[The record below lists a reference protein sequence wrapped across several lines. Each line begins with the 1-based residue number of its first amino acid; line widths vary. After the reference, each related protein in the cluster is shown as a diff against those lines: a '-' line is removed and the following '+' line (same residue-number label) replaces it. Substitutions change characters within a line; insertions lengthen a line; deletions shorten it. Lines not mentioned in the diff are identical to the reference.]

1 MWVGR
6 GQNEDFN
13 FKRDKGT
20 LTSCKVTV
28 EYCLVSRKESGPLGM

>member
-20 LTSCKVTV
+20 LTSCKVTA
-28 EYCLVSRKESGPLGM
+28 EHCFVSRMESGPSGM